1 MFVCFTSLF
10 VEHRFYECCH
20 PCLQCFD
27 IFFYVGERQKEAE
40 RGTQWTPRP
49 GSRLNLPCI

>member
-1 MFVCFTSLF
+1 MFVCLTSLF